1 MNVHVKYNDLNY
13 IDITFNSGH
22 DKMIYIYIYKEIE
35 TKNLERM

>member
-22 DKMIYIYIYKEIE
+22 DKMIYIYIYIYIRKLKQKI
-35 TKNLERM
+35 